1 MSGAR
6 TSKPRIPPQARLLF
20 ATTAKSIANSTT
32 QLVETSRKAIDQI
45 VAETSADSA
54 NFENVLLSLAHCRN
68 TIAAETGVLAFY
80 KEASSDPS
88 FRDESSKSKMLLDN
102 FSTELAMR
110 EDLFV
115 LVDSVVKKVKEL
127 DSESERLLR
136 REHRTFQDNGLGLS
150 ATSRERFGEIKIHI
164 NKATSEFRKN
174 INEEN
179 EYVDFTEKDLVGVP
193 SHVLQS
199 TSLGDGSNN
208 NERKYR
214 LTFQPNHF
222 YPTMRYALSS
232 ETRKRYMTGY
242 ENRCT
247 DNLPLFRDIVLL
259 RDEAARMLGYAS
271 HADWRAGGLMA
282 GAPETAL
289 AFLDDLRSQLQ
300 PGLRADT
307 QVLKRLKLDHL
318 ASEGI
323 KFDGKFYIW
332 DMSFYHRLMLE
343 TQYSV
348 DQKKIAEYFP
358 IQVVVPAMLDN
369 FKQVFGLVFQEVS
382 HDTSELKALN
392 QTWHEDVQL
401 FDVWDSDDVGGS
413 FLGFLYLDL
422 YTREG
427 KYGGAANFNLQPV
440 CVRQILTE

>member
-1 MSGAR
+1 
-6 TSKPRIPPQARLLF
+6 
-20 ATTAKSIANSTT
+20 
-32 QLVETSRKAIDQI
+32 
-45 VAETSADSA
+45 
-54 NFENVLLSLAHCRN
+54 
-68 TIAAETGVLAFY
+68 
-80 KEASSDPS
+80 
-88 FRDESSKSKMLLDN
+88 
-102 FSTELAMR
+102 
-110 EDLFV
+110 
-115 LVDSVVKKVKEL
+115 
-127 DSESERLLR
+127 
-136 REHRTFQDNGLGLS
+136 
-150 ATSRERFGEIKIHI
+150 
-164 NKATSEFRKN
+164 
-174 INEEN
+174 
-179 EYVDFTEKDLVGVP
+179 
-193 SHVLQS
+193 
-199 TSLGDGSNN
+199 
-208 NERKYR
+208 
-214 LTFQPNHF
+214 
-222 YPTMRYALSS
+222 
-232 ETRKRYMTGY
+232 
-242 ENRCT
+242 
-247 DNLPLFRDIVLL
+247 
-259 RDEAARMLGYAS
+259 
-271 HADWRAGGLMA
+271 MA